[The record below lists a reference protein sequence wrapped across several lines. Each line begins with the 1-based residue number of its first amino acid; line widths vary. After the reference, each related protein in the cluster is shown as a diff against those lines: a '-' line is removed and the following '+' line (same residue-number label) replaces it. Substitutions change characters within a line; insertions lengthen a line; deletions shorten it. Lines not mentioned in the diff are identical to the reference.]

1 MYNFEGKVVFAAE
14 PSELVELMLF
24 IASGRCDALNGTYIL
39 ADCGRNVMFDKIH
52 GDYGKYD

>member
-1 MYNFEGKVVFAAE
+1 MYNFEGKVVFATGA
-14 PSELVELMLF
+14 
-24 IASGRCDALNGTYIL
+24 ASGMALLLCREFVKHGGAAVL

>member
-1 MYNFEGKVVFAAE
+1 MYNFGGKVVFATGAA
-14 PSELVELMLF
+14 V
-24 IASGRCDALNGTYIL
+24 L